1 MIKLFSEKVNPTFTS
16 SDHNIL
22 LVESFEEVFFDVFEF
37 EINGTTYIAEKEAT
51 YKGSPVVSIPV
62 VEGGD
67 DKTIPFVLTEG
78 DSFEVLYNSKNTS
91 FKNDIPVIVEEQL
104 RFESDERDAVDTINV
119 KNSYKQDIF
128 EEVEATKRLA
138 EEYADR
144 VKLQKIEEANIS
156 IEEKKRDI
164 TDFFDNAR
172 GDLLQEFNKALIDNR
187 SDIEAYGEQKHS
199 ELEKY
204 LTARIESNFDVFFE
218 SNNDRIKDLTASL
231 SDKVDQIA
239 DKLVEDKIDPA
250 LYDVIGK
257 NKDALCSITEDINN
271 TLSETEQRVVERV
284 ESELEKGR
292 DYIGSVEQAITE
304 QNVEL
309 NDLIKKGVDK
319 ALGRVGNIKTSVLH
333 LEEQLNSKVGT
344 IEENLKDLCEES
356 IRSLGKEVGDRV
368 EIDISKA
375 KEDVYKRSKLLDDSV
390 KSTVSETLGKIDK
403 VDESVEKLASKVS
416 SDTKQISKQV
426 DAIKVR
432 GQQSSVKLN
441 KEVERLEESLDKKI
455 LDKTKDINSDVAAN
469 VSRLEERVHADLEEN
484 KRHMDSVETVI
495 TQQGVELNNTV
506 NEGIHSALDK
516 VQAVES
522 SVTLLKEE
530 INKSVSVL
538 EEKVLSDLDVVD
550 KGIRGYYDDKINSV
564 ENEVKSLTE
573 KQKKHFISL
582 IEESRESLL
591 DQINEDK
598 DKFKAVVINEAQSEV
613 SRILALA
620 AEEESEELSHVG
632 DVNKVAGTE
641 HEHDPARGVIDF
653 EKSQKQLEQKH
664 ESFKSELEKVI
675 GDKFTNEISAL
686 KRLIE
691 LSSGGGS
698 VAMQF
703 AEGGT
708 MKGNLTVVGA
718 ISAKEYLGLGNLCNE
733 VVLMKEISSCPSTDT
748 ISVSANL
755 NLNGYSITN
764 VGNDSISFGSGA
776 IISSSPAGDIILT
789 PQPGQ
794 ALTMNGIVSAVGFT
808 DGGNGSSDDWD
819 SAYTTV
825 QTESAGWDERANLT
839 DVIAASGNWDST
851 YTTVQTESAGWDE
864 RANLT
869 DVIAASGNWD
879 STYTTVGANSAS
891 WDERANLT
899 DVIAA
904 SGNWDSTYTTVQT
917 ESAGWDSTYT
927 TVQGNSAFWD
937 GNFCDEVV
945 YMSKLSS
952 CDAGGISVS
961 AELAMNDNP
970 ISQLHYIDWH
980 LDDTIPAAEGRLA
993 WNDTDGTLDLG
1004 LKGGN
1009 VNLQIGME
1017 QVVRVRNNDVVG
1029 GVANGQVVYING
1041 AHGQAAPTVAIA
1053 SNDTQLDSHSVIGVA
1068 TESIAQNSFG
1078 YVTTQGLVRDINTN
1092 NIPVGEIAYL
1102 GTTGNLV
1109 SAVPITPDHEVI
1121 VGYCINQDATN
1132 GILFTSITLGQD
1144 LGDQHDVLITNPQA
1158 NDTLLYNSISSIW
1171 ENQTSSNW
1179 ESTYTTVS
1187 ANSAAWDAHTD
1198 PYDDS
1203 LLQSTSATWDS
1214 TYTTVSAN
1222 SAVWGSAASSLPDTI
1237 VANLSTYDAI
1247 TTETTSTIN
1256 VASTDGIIL
1265 VDASAGAAVIN
1276 LPSAVGNNGRRIT
1289 IKKID
1294 ITNNTATLSADTNID
1309 GLDTFTI
1316 NKKYDAVEVMSD
1328 NTQWWII

>member
-368 EIDISKA
+368 EIDINKA

-851 YTTVQTESAGWDE
+851 YTTVQTESAGWD
-864 RANLT
+864 
-869 DVIAASGNWD
+869 
-879 STYTTVGANSAS
+879 
-891 WDERANLT
+891 
-899 DVIAA
+899 
-904 SGNWDSTYTTVQT
+904 
-917 ESAGWDSTYT
+917 STYT